1 MKTLLKTIDAT
12 SEWSGK
18 LVSLMFY
25 AMMGVLV
32 WEVVVR
38 YAFNAPTI
46 WAHGISVRIFA
57 AYAVLAGA
65 YVLLHKGHIAMD
77 LVYSRFPLRT
87 KAIVDLITAPLFFA
101 FCGVLLWYGSSFAWT
116 SLMMLELDDTAFR
129 APIYPIKLMV
139 PVGAFLIL
147 LQGLAK
153 YSRDFITAVSGR
165 PCEY

>member
-18 LVSLMFY
+18 LVALMFY
-25 AMMGVLV
+25 AMVGVLV

-57 AYAVLAGA
+57 SYAILAGA

-87 KAIVDLITAPLFFA
+87 KAIVDLITASLFFA

>member
-12 SEWSGK
+12 REWSGK

-32 WEVVVR
+32 WEVLVR

-57 AYAVLAGA
+57 AYAILAGA

-87 KAIVDLITAPLFFA
+87 KAIVDLITASLFFA
-101 FCGVLLWYGSSFAWT
+101 FCGVLLWYRSSFAWT

-153 YSRDFITAVSGR
+153 YSRDFITAISGR
-165 PCEY
+165 QCEY

>member
-18 LVSLMFY
+18 LVALLFY

-38 YAFNAPTI
+38 YTFNAPTI
-46 WAHGISVRIFA
+46 WAHGISLRIFG
-57 AYAVLAGA
+57 AYTVLAGA

-77 LVYSRFPLRT
+77 LVYSRFSLRT
-87 KAIVDLITAPLFFA
+87 KAIVDLITAPFFFA

-116 SLMMLELDDTAFR
+116 SLMMLEIDDTAFR
-129 APIYPIKLMV
+129 APIYPVKLAV
-139 PVGAFLIL
+139 PLGAFLIL

-153 YSRDFITAVSGR
+153 YSRDFITAISGR
-165 PCEY
+165 QCEY

>member
-1 MKTLLKTIDAT
+1 MKTLLKAIDAT

-18 LVSLMFY
+18 LVALIFY
-25 AMMGVLV
+25 AMVGVLV
-32 WEVVVR
+32 WEVVMR

-46 WAHGISVRIFA
+46 WAHGVSIRIFA
-57 AYAVLAGA
+57 AYSVLAGA
-65 YVLLHKGHIAMD
+65 YVLRHKGHIPVD
-77 LVYSRFPLRT
+77 LVYSRFPSKT
-87 KAIVDLITAPLFFA
+87 KAIVDLITAPFFFA

-116 SLMMLELDDTAFR
+116 SLKMLEPCETPFH

-153 YSRDFITAVSGR
+153 YSRDFITAISGR
-165 PCEY
+165 QCEY

>member
-1 MKTLLKTIDAT
+1 MKTLLKAIDTI

-18 LVSLMFY
+18 LVALIFY
-25 AMMGVLV
+25 AMVGVLV
-32 WEVVVR
+32 WEVVMR

-46 WAHGISVRIFA
+46 WAHGVSLRIFA
-57 AYAVLAGA
+57 AYSILAGA

-87 KAIVDLITAPLFFA
+87 KAIVDLVTAPLFFA

-116 SLMMLELDDTAFR
+116 SLSMLEPCYTPFR
-129 APIYPIKLMV
+129 APIYPVKLMV

-153 YSRDFITAVSGR
+153 YSRDFITAISGR
-165 PCEY
+165 QCEY

>member
-57 AYAVLAGA
+57 AYAILAGA

-87 KAIVDLITAPLFFA
+87 KVIVDLITASLFFA

-153 YSRDFITAVSGR
+153 YSRDFITAISGR
-165 PCEY
+165 QCEY